1 MGQSGNLNYAKS
13 DYLSIKHDL
22 NIVNWIYLL
31 KPISDYSKWLT
42 FDIKKQF
49 NICTKLDIYI
59 TYSHTQCCKV
69 QMDFYNMSKV
79 YNYVRKQIY
88 YHLIIDLYFTDT

>member
-31 KPISDYSKWLT
+31 KPIRDCSEM
-42 FDIKKQF
+42 
-49 NICTKLDIYI
+49 
-59 TYSHTQCCKV
+59 V
-69 QMDFYNMSKV
+69 
-79 YNYVRKQIY
+79 
-88 YHLIIDLYFTDT
+88 DLRY